1 MTIQK
6 SYQDLQSLAI
16 RQLIGNQ
23 GIRKIDL
30 KTGGIQAIQSPK
42 TGILGG
48 IINWGQKFLGWAI
61 AGLKWLGVSCVAVWN
76 WVCARIGELWR
87 FDWGMTDAAIDKAI
101 QLNWV
106 RFGGVLG
113 GLTGKAV
120 GWAISFGAM
129 KLTMGAIN
137 PVLANY
143 IMSNVAEE
151 AVDELF
157 SEIASFFRQTAGLA
171 ARSFLLWAYKNVR
184 GLYKSSKKLYNSMTG
199 GADPP
204 VEKESP
210 FILRRKWE
218 EKRIALFG
226 DDDTFTGNFAEEFS
240 DELGDAFFEAG
251 LAVAQ
256 GMDSFLADQ
265 NAQINPYVVDLK
277 INKDSEEVFKL
288 AGSRGQLLQRIP
300 NFLSDFQVIEN
311 RDIGIVTGLDEVAI
325 QQKVKSSEIII
336 TIVWHNKQKPPYSNE
351 AVKKANL
358 GTKIIKRE
366 YTIADVSRGKLNW
379 ATIKAAAGGG
389 NGFTTGEICCRAKLS
404 NGRQMQC
411 LGASYQEAQKIVED
425 LVKLSDAEI
434 LYPLSFTERKDFTR
448 SKAGMQR
455 RESVR
460 MYPAYVTVLTQNL
473 IAPNNERGN
482 KYKAGQYLK
491 RKARIPLYTHK
502 PPSDWDK
509 ILSNLFK
516 TTDSKDS

>member
-6 SYQDLQSLAI
+6 SYQDLQSVAI
-16 RQLIGNQ
+16 RRLIGNQ

-61 AGLKWLGVSCVAVWN
+61 AGLKWLGVSVVAVYN
-76 WVCARIGELWR
+76 WVCARVGELWR
-87 FDWGMTDAAIDKAI
+87 FDWNMSDTAIDKAI

-129 KLTMGAIN
+129 KITIGAIN

-151 AVDELF
+151 AVDEFF
-157 SEIASFFRQTAGLA
+157 SELASFFRNTAGLA

-184 GLYKSSKKLYNSMTG
+184 GLYRNSKKLYSSATG

-204 VEKESP
+204 IEKESP
-210 FILRRKWE
+210 FILKRKFD
-218 EKRIALFG
+218 EKRIQLFG
-226 DDDTFTGNFAEEFS
+226 DDDTFSGNFAEEFA

-256 GMDSFLADQ
+256 GMDSFLAEQ
-265 NAQINPYVVDLK
+265 NAEINPYVVDLK
-277 INKDSEEVFKL
+277 INKDSDEVFKL
-288 AGSRGQLLQRIP
+288 AGSQSHLLQRIP
-300 NFLSDFQVIEN
+300 TFLSDFQVIEN
-311 RDIGIVTGLDEVAI
+311 RDIGIVTGLDEASI
-325 QQKVKSSEIII
+325 QSKVKNSEIII
-336 TIVWHNKQKPPYSNE
+336 SIVWYNKQKPPYSDE
-351 AVKKANL
+351 AVIKANL
-358 GTKIIKRE
+358 GKKLIKRE
-366 YTIADVSRGKLNW
+366 YTIADVSRSKLNW
-379 ATIKAAAGGG
+379 ATIKQAAGGG
-389 NGFTTGEICCRAKLS
+389 NGFTTGEICCRAKLN

-434 LYPLSFTERKDFTR
+434 LYPLSFTERKDF
-448 SKAGMQR
+448 SKSKSGMQR
-455 RESVR
+455 RDSIK
-460 MYPAYVTVLTQNL
+460 MYPAHVTILTQNL
-473 IAPNNERGN
+473 IAPNNDRGN

-491 RKARIPLYTHK
+491 RKARIPLYTDK
-502 PPSDWDK
+502 APSDWEK
-509 ILSNLFK
+509 ILANLFK